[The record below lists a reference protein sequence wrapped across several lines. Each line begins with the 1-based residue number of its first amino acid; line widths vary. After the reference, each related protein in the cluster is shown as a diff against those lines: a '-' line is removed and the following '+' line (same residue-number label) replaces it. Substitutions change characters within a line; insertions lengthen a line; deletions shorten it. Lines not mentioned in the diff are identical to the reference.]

1 MRVNIQYTVEV
12 DEIPSEMSA
21 IASRAVSE
29 WLEVACKKMCSI
41 DFESSR
47 GSEVLSE
54 IDAVRSLL
62 LKVDERLSDIDAI
75 MRGYYSQQSSA
86 LQPQSEPEPTQQSV
100 EHQLPVNQEAMN
112 EIQARLAEH
121 RTETEAL
128 KRTFNQDWT
137 DEEEGA

>member
-21 IASRAVSE
+21 IANRAVSE
-29 WLEVACKKMCSI
+29 WLEVACRKMCSI
-41 DFESSR
+41 DFESSK
-47 GSEVLSE
+47 GLEVLSE

-86 LQPQSEPEPTQQSV
+86 LQPQSEPEPAQQSV

>member
-21 IASRAVSE
+21 IANRAVSE

-41 DFESSR
+41 DFESSK

-86 LQPQSEPEPTQQSV
+86 LQPEPEPTQQPV